1 MGRTVFVRNDCQIVS
16 LWRNSEQSGLEDWRT
31 GGVWSRSLSRQPPW
45 SPEWWWQ
52 WWFLLRTTSIES
64 RKWTYPY
71 IPNHNSK
78 CNCFSDLYQSTLT
91 RQNIPSVQ
99 LIISGVV
106 VDWSLS
112 GVIVHI
118 LLAISIPYLTKE
130 QLKLGNYICY
140 EILTYKLSKL

>member
-1 MGRTVFVRNDCQIVS
+1 MYEEGHPVGRPRMVMAVMVPFENNQHRIS
-16 LWRNSEQSGLEDWRT
+16 KR
-31 GGVWSRSLSRQPPW
+31 
-45 SPEWWWQ
+45 
-52 WWFLLRTTSIES
+52 
-64 RKWTYPY
+64 YPY